1 MTFPFHN
8 QTDLLIAKLENAMT
22 TQNGEP
28 TRALVLGGGGLVG
41 IAWQTGLLTGL
52 REAGLDLADAEVI
65 LGTSAGSVVG
75 ALVASRTDVTAVQ
88 ARMAAVAELV
98 GAEQLAAGF
107 QNFMTAVWQV
117 DLETNPEQGL
127 RSIAKAAEG
136 TKTIDERAYLGLYEA
151 FADLPWPSAYHCTAV
166 DAETGEL
173 VVWGPESG
181 VPLQNAVAS
190 SCAVPMIYPT
200 VTLKGRRYIDG
211 GIANHLNPAAAP
223 RTDRMIAI
231 SSVPLGV
238 DVPGIPPAMGKNA
251 DRELA
256 AVGADRWLATVEPL
270 GRSEEGRV
278 VNAMDPQAAS
288 EAYALGLRQ
297 AEVELDRLT
306 AVWTGQ
312 RPPV

>member
-1 MTFPFHN
+1 
-8 QTDLLIAKLENAMT
+8 LIAKLENAMT

-75 ALVASRTDVTAVQ
+75 ALAASRTDVAAVQ

-107 QNFMTAVWQV
+107 QNFMTAVWHV
-117 DLETNPEQGL
+117 DLETNREQGL

-200 VTLKGRRYIDG
+200 VTLKGAPLHRRRDRQPPQPG
-211 GIANHLNPAAAP
+211 CCSPDRPHDRHLL
-223 RTDRMIAI
+223 R
-231 SSVPLGV
+231 
-238 DVPGIPPAMGKNA
+238 
-251 DRELA
+251 
-256 AVGADRWLATVEPL
+256 AVGRRRAWHSPRD
-270 GRSEEGRV
+270 G
-278 VNAMDPQAAS
+278 
-288 EAYALGLRQ
+288 
-297 AEVELDRLT
+297 
-306 AVWTGQ
+306 
-312 RPPV
+312 

>member
-1 MTFPFHN
+1 
-8 QTDLLIAKLENAMT
+8 MT
-22 TQNGEP
+22 THNGKP

-41 IAWQTGLLTGL
+41 IAWQSGLLTGL
-52 REAGLDLADAEVI
+52 REAGLDLADADVI
-65 LGTSAGSVVG
+65 LGTSAGSMVG
-75 ALVASRTDVTAVQ
+75 ALAASRTDFAAGQ

-98 GAEQLAAGF
+98 GPERLAAGF
-107 QNFMTAVWQV
+107 TNFMTAVWQV
-117 DLETNPEQGL
+117 DLENDPEKGL
-127 RSIAKAAEG
+127 REVAKAAEG
-136 TKTIDERAYLGLYEA
+136 ADTIDEQAYLSVYEA
-151 FADLPWPSAYHCTAV
+151 FAGLSWPKAYHCTAV

-211 GIANHLNPAAAP
+211 GLANHLNAAAGP

-238 DVPGIPPAMGKNA
+238 EVPGMPAAMGKNA

-256 AVGADRWLATVEPL
+256 AVGADRWLATVEPM
-270 GRSEEGRV
+270 GRKEEGRM
-278 VNAMDPQAAS
+278 VNAMDPQAAP
-288 EAYALGLRQ
+288 EAYELGLRQ
-297 AEVELDRLT
+297 AEIERARLS
-306 AVWTGQ
+306 AVWSSE
-312 RPPV
+312 RPDA